1 MYRSLAVVYPGKLK
15 ESYKQL
21 LLYSNIKLNEDNFLG
36 FIFVFG
42 IGLALIFS
50 LFLANLIRVPLFI
63 LFPVF
68 FFLFEF
74 AVYMWL
80 VLNADKKGKAVE
92 EVLPDALQLMS
103 SNLRAGFTVDRALLL
118 SAREEFG
125 LFKDEI
131 NTVGKE
137 ITMGKDLIISLLNMT
152 ERIKS
157 RKLKKTIMLI
167 TSGLKSG
174 GELASLLDQAA
185 ENLRGQELVEQKVRS
200 NVLMYVI
207 FIFFAIGFG
216 SPILFG
222 LSSFLVQTL
231 TKNLANITL
240 PKTALTA
247 MPLSV
252 TQIGIPVEFVIVFAL
267 ISLATTSILGSLV
280 IGLISK
286 GNQKAG
292 VKFIPLLLVMTIG
305 LFFLVR
311 FIISR
316 MLGSLFMF

>member
-1 MYRSLAVVYPGKLK
+1 
-15 ESYKQL
+15 
-21 LLYSNIKLNEDNFLG
+21 
-36 FIFVFG
+36 
-42 IGLALIFS
+42 
-50 LFLANLIRVPLFI
+50 
-63 LFPVF
+63 
-68 FFLFEF
+68 
-74 AVYMWL
+74 
-80 VLNADKKGKAVE
+80 
-92 EVLPDALQLMS
+92 MS